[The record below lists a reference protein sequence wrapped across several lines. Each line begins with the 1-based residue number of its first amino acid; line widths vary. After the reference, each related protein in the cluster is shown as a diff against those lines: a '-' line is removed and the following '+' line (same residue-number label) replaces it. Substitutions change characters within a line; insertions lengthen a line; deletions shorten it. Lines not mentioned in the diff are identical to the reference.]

1 MGRERDHNSYAS
13 YSNRQRSTY
22 IHMYLPKPFNL
33 LLMAMTPSS
42 SVNHINA
49 VLTHSCLRI
58 TQLLNHVHTI
68 YNCPTTSLPILI
80 LFHQAQTDRNRAG
93 WDTEYVHVV
102 HTHAHT
108 HRRHKSNTTFTHH
121 ATHRSPP
128 LPPTPSPY
136 TYTLTSCAFT
146 SWSCL

>member
-1 MGRERDHNSYAS
+1 MGKERDHNSYAS

-22 IHMYLPKPFNL
+22 IHMYLPKPFSL

-108 HRRHKSNTTFTHH
+108 HAHTHRRHNSNTTFTHH

-128 LPPTPSPY
+128 SPPHIHTDQ
-136 TYTLTSCAFT
+136 L
-146 SWSCL
+146 CLH